1 MESEKFTPEKSLALI
16 TQVICEA
23 KTKFKENG
31 FSYILWGALIGF
43 ASIGQFVLLMLKQYK
58 YSHFPY
64 FILPFGAVATWLY
77 FRNKKSIYKRNH
89 ISSIITALWIVLG
102 ANLAILGFAFSG
114 LFKSLLIPVMLILLG
129 VGYVVSGTAIRSKM
143 IISAGILINISAF
156 ISLTISWKYQS
167 LVMGLVSLVFIMIP
181 GIVFMVNSRKDNV

>member
-16 TQVICEA
+16 AQVICEA

-43 ASIGQFVLLMLKQYK
+43 ASIGQFVLLMLKYYK
-58 YSHFPY
+58 NSYYPY
-64 FILPFGAVATWLY
+64 FILPFGAVATWFY
-77 FRNKKSIYKRNH
+77 FRKEKKVYKRNH
-89 ISSIITALWIVLG
+89 ISTIITALWIVLG
-102 ANLAILGFAFSG
+102 TNLAILGFAFSG
-114 LFKSLLIPVMLILLG
+114 LFKSFLIPVMLILLG

-143 IISAGILINISAF
+143 VIYAGILINISAF
-156 ISLTISWKYQS
+156 VCLSLGWIYHS
-167 LVMGLVSLVFIMIP
+167 LVMGLVSLLFIMIP